1 MNLSINRVI
10 KNWDQAPRIT
20 YTKDYVQNPVSFGR
34 RFAKQNLDK
43 ELWQKSFAAFN
54 LFPTQKEL
62 ELGDLLMNHYQDN
75 ACTHIHKDPAPKG
88 YVHIRA
94 NVMIKKPNKGGDII
108 VDNET
113 IKVEENDLWLILA
126 SLENHGSTPIQKGER
141 LIYSFGAVIK
151 ETDIKDLIKN
161 KKRYNKKRN
170 KNESKS

>member
-34 RFAKQNLDK
+34 RFAKQNSDK

>member
-10 KNWDQAPRIT
+10 RNWDQAPKIT

-34 RFAKQNLDK
+34 RFAKQNSDK

-54 LFPTQKEL
+54 LFPTQKEP
-62 ELGDLLMNHYQDN
+62 ELGDLLMNHYQND

-94 NVMIKKPNKGGDII
+94 NVMIKKPNEGGDII

-113 IKVEENDLWLILA
+113 IEVKENDLWLVLA
-126 SLENHGSTPIQKGER
+126 SLENHGSTPIQSGER
-141 LIYSFGAVIK
+141 LIYSFGAIIK
-151 ETDIKDLIKN
+151 ETNIEGLIDEKN
-161 KKRYNKKRN
+161 K
-170 KNESKS
+170 

>member
-10 KNWDQAPRIT
+10 RNWDQAPRIT

-34 RFAKQNLDK
+34 RFAKQNSDK

-54 LFPTQKEL
+54 LFPTQKEP
-62 ELGDLLMNHYQDN
+62 ELGDLLMNHYQND

-94 NVMIKKPNKGGDII
+94 NVMIKKPNEGGDII

-113 IKVEENDLWLILA
+113 IEVKENDLWLVLA
-126 SLENHGSTPIQKGER
+126 SLENHGSTPIQSGER
-141 LIYSFGAVIK
+141 LIYSFGAIIK
-151 ETDIKDLIKN
+151 ETNIEGLIDEKN
-161 KKRYNKKRN
+161 K
-170 KNESKS
+170 